1 MGDTVVIDCLA
12 SPGPFNVP
20 NRIGRPL
27 TPEMLANAQASGITA
42 VNLTVSGVV
51 AAHLAFDTAFDH
63 IAYWEKELSTHPD
76 ALVKVLNVEDVRRA
90 KETECLGLIYGFQD
104 AAMLEGQVDHLDR
117 FHELGVRIV
126 QLTYNVRNEVGDG
139 CLEQENAG
147 LSEFGRVVVEQMNEL
162 GMLVDLS
169 HCGQRTTA
177 EAIEGSTA
185 PVAIT
190 HSGCSAV
197 FEHPRNKRDEEL
209 RKLADRGGVIGIYMM
224 PFLNAQGP
232 AQVEH
237 FVEHVEYAIALCGED
252 HVGVGSDN
260 SITPT
265 VADDAYMRA
274 LSVLA
279 EERIRLGNA
288 APGENEVMFV
298 EGLNAPRRMELVAG
312 LLESRG
318 HSDRRVEKII
328 GGNFLR
334 LFREVWK

>member
-1 MGDTVVIDCLA
+1 
-12 SPGPFNVP
+12 
-20 NRIGRPL
+20 
-27 TPEMLANAQASGITA
+27 MLANAQASGITA

-51 AAHLAFDTAFDH
+51 SPHLEFDAAFDH
-63 IAYWEKELSTHPD
+63 IAYWEGELSTHPD
-76 ALVKVLNVEDVRRA
+76 ALVKVLDVEGVRRA
-90 KETECLGLIYGFQD
+90 KETERLGLIYGFQD
-104 AAMLEGQVDHLDR
+104 AAMLEGQVDRLDL
-117 FHELGVRIV
+117 FYELGVRIV

-139 CLEQENAG
+139 CLEQANAG

-224 PFLNAQGP
+224 PFLNAEGP

-237 FVEHVEYAIALCGED
+237 FVEHVEYAIELCGED

-265 VADDAYMRA
+265 VADDAYRQA

-298 EGLNAPRRMELVAG
+298 EGLNSPRRMELVAG
-312 LLESRG
+312 LLGSRG
-318 HSDRRVEKII
+318 HSDRRVEKIL